1 MENNMDILETVVQN
15 SLGSSFGNN
24 SEFQNHSNQQP
35 NQSVSITIYTDKRN
49 FRTPKEMRDLHGSV
63 EGVIILDP
71 PPPANKVIVFL
82 IFQKMDGVLNIRKDC
97 YICFSLI
104 NALVS
109 VE

>member
-1 MENNMDILETVVQN
+1 MENNGMDILETVVQN

-71 PPPANKVIVFL
+71 PPPANKVGNCLLLFFLFFKKWMVF
-82 IFQKMDGVLNIRKDC
+82 
-97 YICFSLI
+97 
-104 NALVS
+104 
-109 VE
+109 

>member
-1 MENNMDILETVVQN
+1 MENGMDILETVVQN

-24 SEFQNHSNQQP
+24 SEFQNNSNQQP

-71 PPPANKVIVFL
+71 PPPANKVGNCLLLFFL
-82 IFQKMDGVLNIRKDC
+82 FFKKC
-97 YICFSLI
+97 CFEYLSEKTAI
-104 NALVS
+104 S

>member
-1 MENNMDILETVVQN
+1 MENNGMDILETVVQN

-24 SEFQNHSNQQP
+24 SEFQNNSNQQP

-71 PPPANKVIVFL
+71 PPQANKVIVYFYTYQKKL
-82 IFQKMDGVLNIRKDC
+82 LFQ
-97 YICFSLI
+97 FSLI

>member
-1 MENNMDILETVVQN
+1 MENGMDILETVVQN

-24 SEFQNHSNQQP
+24 SEFQNNSNQQP

-71 PPPANKVIVFL
+71 PPPANKVIVSPL
-82 IFQKMDGVLNIRKDC
+82 KPQRT
-97 YICFSLI
+97 
-104 NALVS
+104 LVPS
-109 VE
+109 FHLSSAILPFTCNFM